1 MCAEKSQQQK
11 LGHEIA
17 SDPLGK
23 RTTQK
28 KKEVSK
34 RKKKEAEKKTKDSG
48 NERDADKYD
57 KRR

>member
-1 MCAEKSQQQK
+1 VCREEAAATQK
-11 LGHEIA
+11 VGHEIA

-23 RTTQK
+23 RTRQK
-28 KKEVSK
+28 KKYSQKKMKEKK
-34 RKKKEAEKKTKDSG
+34 RKTKDSG